1 MPCAT
6 GWVAFSPGGR
16 EVPTLKEFLTSACLV
31 LRHVPFLPLLACLLS
46 CPAFAAPAADGDDAA
61 NKNRVVV
68 VENVKLDYAQVLNV
82 EPVYQTLRA
91 TRTEEQCEQA
101 PAEQAAP
108 VDPAAAEGEG
118 RLSRMMDSVKD
129 IFSKRPAQAA
139 ATPAPPPTSTRRN
152 CKVVEVQREFRR
164 PIAYDVDYVYKG
176 TKYRSRLPEDP
187 GNRLRV
193 RVSVT
198 PYIPDAIL
206 APPR

>member
-1 MPCAT
+1 MR
-6 GWVAFSPGGR
+6 S
-16 EVPTLKEFLTSACLV
+16 
-31 LRHVPFLPLLACLLS
+31 PFLLPVLCLLACHPLR
-46 CPAFAAPAADGDDAA
+46 AGAENQDETG
-61 NKNRVVV
+61 KNRVVV

-91 TRTEEQCEQA
+91 SRTEEQCDPDPEEARPAQA
-101 PAEQAAP
+101 E
-108 VDPAAAEGEG
+108 EG

-129 IFSKRPAQAA
+129 IFTRRPAPASA
-139 ATPAPPPTSTRRN
+139 ATPPPTSTRRN
-152 CKVVEVQREFRR
+152 CRIVEVPREFRR

-206 APPR
+206 APAR